1 MTSITKVGFAI
12 ACATI
17 QGLCSILPF
26 LGIAAATGPIGFLQS
41 GGIDLAS
48 SFFSKSRSCKGCH
61 RSLQNAPPVIT
72 SPVLTPG
79 LRANFDFAN
88 ASPAT
93 QIRAIIE
100 AQVPSI
106 RVYSRCI
113 GGFDA
118 LRTSLPASELSKR
131 PHSTWARGR
140 ANRNPVASSRLRV
153 MHQFLIPLNN
163 LATV

>member
-1 MTSITKVGFAI
+1 
-12 ACATI
+12 
-17 QGLCSILPF
+17 
-26 LGIAAATGPIGFLQS
+26 
-41 GGIDLAS
+41 
-48 SFFSKSRSCKGCH
+48 
-61 RSLQNAPPVIT
+61 VIT

-100 AQVPSI
+100 DQVPSI
-106 RVYSRCI
+106 QVHSRWI

-140 ANRNPVASSRLRV
+140 ANWNPFASSRLRV
-153 MHQFLIPLNN
+153 MLQLLIPLNN
-163 LATV
+163 SARI